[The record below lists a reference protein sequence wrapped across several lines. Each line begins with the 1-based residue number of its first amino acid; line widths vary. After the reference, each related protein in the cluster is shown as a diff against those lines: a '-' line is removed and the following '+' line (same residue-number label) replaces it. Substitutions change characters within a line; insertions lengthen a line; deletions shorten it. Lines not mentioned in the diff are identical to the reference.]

1 MRLPHLIAASLLPL
15 AALTALAAPQ
25 ATAAPAAREEA
36 VLGGG
41 CFWCVEAALEEL
53 KGVGDVVSGYA
64 GGHVPNPTYAQVCA
78 KQTGHAEVVKVPF
91 DPKVISYKQLLQAFF
106 VVHDP
111 TTKDRQG
118 NDVGSQYRSVIFTRS
133 AAQEKTARAVIAELT
148 RTRAFPKPIV
158 TEVKPL
164 TVFYRAEDDHQNY
177 FARNPNQPY
186 CAFVVA
192 PKVEKLRHA
201 FFDKLKR

>member
-1 MRLPHLIAASLLPL
+1 MAVPRFLTGSLLAIAATTLMTGPSS
-15 AALTALAAPQ
+15 
-25 ATAAPAAREEA
+25 AAPAAREEA

-53 KGVGDVVSGYA
+53 KGVGDVVNGYA
-64 GGHVPNPTYAQVCA
+64 GGTVPDPTYEQVCG
-78 KQTGHAEVVKVPF
+78 KKTGHAEVVKVPY
-91 DPKVISYKQLLQAFF
+91 DPKVISYKQLLKAFF

-118 NDVGSQYRSVIFTRS
+118 GDVGNQYRSVIFTQN
-133 AAQEKTARAVIAELT
+133 AAQAKAAREVIAELQKAH
-148 RTRAFPKPIV
+148 AFAKPIV
-158 TEVKPL
+158 TEVQPL
-164 TVFYRAEDDHQNY
+164 THFYMAEEYHQNY
-177 FARNPNQPY
+177 FAKNPNQPY

-201 FFDKLKR
+201 FFDRLKR